1 MKIYFVRWFNQG
13 FFNHFPTPWPLSE
26 GGRLELQGFGP
37 QGGLELQVFGREA
50 PENGAE
56 GAVLEN
62 FYDFSK
68 KLSLKN
74 AIKSENLGVWGWKFF
89 QKSDFGKY
97 YRKVFRN
104 VFFRQY
110 YGLKLQ

>member
-1 MKIYFVRWFNQG
+1 M
-13 FFNHFPTPWPLSE
+13 
-26 GGRLELQGFGP
+26 QGFGP
-37 QGGLELQVFGREA
+37 QGGLELQVFECEA

-74 AIKSENLGVWGWKFF
+74 AIKSENLGV
-89 QKSDFGKY
+89 
-97 YRKVFRN
+97 
-104 VFFRQY
+104 
-110 YGLKLQ
+110 